1 MFAHALSPL
10 SAIWRTDKIRLRLD
24 IIHRLLDIRR
34 PVLYIIFGT
43 VLPSNAIFKIDIKVI
58 YLKFSNSLITTL
70 LSISNITIF
79 RFSMFKAGLE
89 GIMLVF

>member
-24 IIHRLLDIRR
+24 ITHPPAGYPSAGLW
-34 PVLYIIFGT
+34 VLYIIFGT

-70 LSISNITIF
+70 L
-79 RFSMFKAGLE
+79 
-89 GIMLVF
+89 